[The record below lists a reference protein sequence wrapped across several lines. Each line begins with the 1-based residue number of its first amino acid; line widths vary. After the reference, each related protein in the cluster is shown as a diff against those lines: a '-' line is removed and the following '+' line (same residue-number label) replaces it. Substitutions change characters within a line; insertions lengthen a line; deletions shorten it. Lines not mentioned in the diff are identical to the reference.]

1 MPPVVVALLFAVG
14 AGTWVY
20 TKIMRSTGGNTKNSA
35 ITAGIAGIFAFVI
48 MLLILNT
55 VENMLK

>member
-1 MPPVVVALLFAVG
+1 MSPIVVALLFAVG

-20 TKIMRSTGGNTKNSA
+20 TKIMRSTGDNTKNSA